1 MDNFIF
7 DMDGTIFDTEK
18 FYYQTWLDIAKKEG
32 FIFGLE
38 DKVRLS
44 GKQSKESIAY
54 MVENFSMDEKEA
66 IRIRKNLNELRDKK
80 FNELDYS
87 LKKPGLL
94 NLLSYLR
101 ENNKNI
107 ALASSSIKSRIDFLL
122 DREGVMD
129 YFDEIISSDDITKGK
144 PDPQIFNLAM
154 EKIGADKNKTY
165 IIEDSLAG
173 VKAAKKS
180 GAKVVL
186 IIDLDKSELIKSQ
199 ADLVFSSLDEF
210 LSYIKNNEKI
220 DTRDKDFKLSCP
232 SCGKNFTKSLPTA
245 VFSIN
250 DKDFLENIGLIECPS
265 CKKLFKLNYRYVY
278 TDNDK
283 KLMFVNDPKFN
294 QKRNQLAFKSSLKLL
309 DKFNKNKASDFLIRM
324 CQDDQDLKEKISIF
338 NDGKI
343 DNIVEIMKLVL
354 IQSPDFKF
362 NNDDI
367 LKIYYKDNEF
377 IINSKEG
384 KFKMPFISDLYESLY
399 EKYIPFIDIKNTE
412 VIDQNWA
419 RKIVKKYENIFRK

>member
-1 MDNFIF
+1 MDYFIF

-32 FIFGLE
+32 FDFALE

-122 DREGVMD
+122 DREGVRD

-186 IIDLDKSELIKSQ
+186 IIDLDESELIKSQ

-232 SCGKNFTKSLPTA
+232 SCGTNFTKSLPTA

-250 DKDFLENIGLIECPS
+250 DKDFLEKIGLIECPS
-265 CKKLFKLNYRYVY
+265 CKKIFKLNYRYVY

-283 KLMFVNDPKFN
+283 KLMFVNDPKFS

-419 RKIVKKYENIFRK
+419 RKIVKEI

>member
-1 MDNFIF
+1 MDYFIF

-32 FIFGLE
+32 FDFALE

-122 DREGVMD
+122 DREGVRD

-232 SCGKNFTKSLPTA
+232 SCGTNFTKSLPTA

-250 DKDFLENIGLIECPS
+250 DKDFLEKIGLIECPS
-265 CKKLFKLNYRYVY
+265 CKKIFKLNYRYVY

-283 KLMFVNDPKFN
+283 KLMFVNDPKFS

-419 RKIVKKYENIFRK
+419 RKIVKEIWKYI

>member
-1 MDNFIF
+1 MDYFIF

-32 FIFGLE
+32 FDFGLE

-94 NLLSYLR
+94 NLLLYLR

-122 DREGVMD
+122 DREEVRD

-283 KLMFVNDPKFN
+283 KLMFVNDPKFS

-324 CQDDQDLKEKISIF
+324 CQDDNDLKEKISIF

-419 RKIVKKYENIFRK
+419 RKIVKEI

>member
-122 DREGVMD
+122 DREGVRD

-220 DTRDKDFKLSCP
+220 DNRNKDFKLSCP
-232 SCGKNFTKSLPTA
+232 SCGKNFTKTLPTA

-265 CKKLFKLNYRYVY
+265 CKKIFKLNYRYVY

-283 KLMFVNDPKFN
+283 KLMFVNDPKFS

-324 CQDDQDLKEKISIF
+324 CQDDNDLKEKISIF

-343 DNIVEIMKLVL
+343 DNIVEIMKFVL
-354 IQSPDFKF
+354 MQSPDFKF

-412 VIDQNWA
+412 VIDQIWA
-419 RKIVKKYENIFRK
+419 RKIVKEI

>member
-1 MDNFIF
+1 MDYFIF

-32 FIFGLE
+32 FDFGLE

-94 NLLSYLR
+94 NLLLYLR

-107 ALASSSIKSRIDFLL
+107 ALSSSSIKSRIDFLL
-122 DREGVMD
+122 DREGVRD

-186 IIDLDKSELIKSQ
+186 IIDLDESELIKSQ

-232 SCGKNFTKSLPTA
+232 SCGTNFTKSLPTA

-250 DKDFLENIGLIECPS
+250 DKDFLEKIGLIECPS
-265 CKKLFKLNYRYVY
+265 CKKIFKLNYRYVY

-283 KLMFVNDPKFN
+283 KLMFVNDPKFS

-354 IQSPDFKF
+354 MQSPDFKF

-412 VIDQNWA
+412 VIDQIWA
-419 RKIVKKYENIFRK
+419 RKIVKEI

>member
-1 MDNFIF
+1 MDYFIF

-18 FYYQTWLDIAKKEG
+18 FYYQTWLEIAKKEG

-44 GKQSKESIAY
+44 GKQSNESIAY

-66 IRIRKNLNELRDKK
+66 IRIRKNLNELREKK

-122 DREGVMD
+122 DREGVRD

-186 IIDLDKSELIKSQ
+186 IIDLDESELIKSQ

-220 DTRDKDFKLSCP
+220 DNRNKDFKLSCP
-232 SCGKNFTKSLPTA
+232 SCGAKFTKSLPTA
-245 VFSIN
+245 VFFIN

-265 CKKLFKLNYRYVY
+265 CEKLFKLNYRYVY

-283 KLMFVNDPKFN
+283 KLMFVNDPKFS

-324 CQDDQDLKEKISIF
+324 CQDDNDLKEKISIF

-354 IQSPDFKF
+354 MQSPDFKF

-384 KFKMPFISDLYESLY
+384 KFKMPFIRDLYESLY

-419 RKIVKKYENIFRK
+419 RKIVKEI

>member
-1 MDNFIF
+1 MDYFIF

-18 FYYQTWLDIAKKEG
+18 FYYQTWLEIAKKEG

-44 GKQSKESIAY
+44 GKQSNESIAY

-66 IRIRKNLNELRDKK
+66 IRIRKNLNELREKK

-122 DREGVMD
+122 DREGVRD

-186 IIDLDKSELIKSQ
+186 IIDLDESELIKSQ

-220 DTRDKDFKLSCP
+220 DNRNKDFKLSCP
-232 SCGKNFTKSLPTA
+232 SCGAKFTKSLPTA

-265 CKKLFKLNYRYVY
+265 CEKLFKLNYRYVY

-283 KLMFVNDPKFN
+283 KLMFVNDPKFS

-324 CQDDQDLKEKISIF
+324 CQDDNDLKEKISIF

-354 IQSPDFKF
+354 MQSPDFKF

-384 KFKMPFISDLYESLY
+384 KFKMPFIRDLYESLY

-419 RKIVKKYENIFRK
+419 RKIVKEIWKYI

>member
-122 DREGVMD
+122 DREGVRD

-186 IIDLDKSELIKSQ
+186 IIDLDDSDLIKSQ

-232 SCGKNFTKSLPTA
+232 SCGKNFTKTLPTA

-278 TDNDK
+278 TDNVK
-283 KLMFVNDPKFN
+283 KLMFINDPKFS

-324 CQDDQDLKEKISIF
+324 CQDDNDLKEKISIF
-338 NDGKI
+338 NHGKI

-354 IQSPDFKF
+354 MQSPDFKF

-419 RKIVKKYENIFRK
+419 RKIVKEI

>member
-18 FYYQTWLDIAKKEG
+18 FYYQTWLEIAKKEG

-94 NLLSYLR
+94 NLLLYLR

-122 DREGVMD
+122 DREGVRD

-186 IIDLDKSELIKSQ
+186 IIDLDESELIKSQ

-232 SCGKNFTKSLPTA
+232 SCGKKFTKTLPTA

-265 CKKLFKLNYRYVY
+265 CKKIFKLNYRYVY

-283 KLMFVNDPKFN
+283 KLMFVNDPKFS

-354 IQSPDFKF
+354 MQSPDFKF

-412 VIDQNWA
+412 VIDQSWA
-419 RKIVKKYENIFRK
+419 RKIVKEI

>member
-1 MDNFIF
+1 MDYFIF

-44 GKQSKESIAY
+44 GKQSDESIAY

-80 FNELDYS
+80 FNEIDYS

-94 NLLSYLR
+94 NLLLYLR

-122 DREGVMD
+122 DREGVRD
-129 YFDEIISSDDITKGK
+129 YFDELISSDDIKKGK

-186 IIDLDKSELIKSQ
+186 IIDLDESELIKSQ

-232 SCGKNFTKSLPTA
+232 SCGKNFTKTLPTA

-283 KLMFVNDPKFN
+283 KLMFVNDPKFS

-419 RKIVKKYENIFRK
+419 RKIVKEIWKYI

>member
-1 MDNFIF
+1 MDYFIF

-44 GKQSKESIAY
+44 GKQSKESIDY

-122 DREGVMD
+122 DREEVRD

-186 IIDLDKSELIKSQ
+186 IIDLDESELIKSQ

-232 SCGKNFTKSLPTA
+232 FCGKNFTKTLPTA

-250 DKDFLENIGLIECPS
+250 DKDFLENIGLIECPY
-265 CKKLFKLNYRYVY
+265 CKKIFKLNYRYVY

-283 KLMFVNDPKFN
+283 KLMFVNDPKFS

-324 CQDDQDLKEKISIF
+324 CQDDNDLKEKISIF

-354 IQSPDFKF
+354 MQSPDFKF

-412 VIDQNWA
+412 MIDQNWA
-419 RKIVKKYENIFRK
+419 RKIVREI